1 MQQQAYGVDLM
12 DIACGG
18 FLDNQ
23 TTNWLQQRSEALM
36 NTVSSTTASWLN
48 KARTFYTT
56 ISESDAMQALRNL
69 TAKSDLS
76 WKGNNIHFCNSIEQL
91 QAANPIMQRYIMAE
105 PRLRDMYLNQ
115 SVEGYAGSYE
125 NYHADTIGLSHYDY
139 RRVTDEIVMVNETG
153 YEFNKFYE
161 LIPDQDK
168 ELEFFEK
175 VDIIRTWNLVNQSL
189 DANEMDPTSPIG
201 NILG

>member
-36 NTVSSTTASWLN
+36 GTVSATTANWLN

-69 TAKSDLS
+69 TAKADLS
-76 WKGNNIHFCNSIEQL
+76 WKGNNIHLCNSIEQI
-91 QAANPIMQRYIMAE
+91 QAANPIMQRYIMAM
-105 PRLRDMYLNQ
+105 PRLRDMFLND
-115 SVEGYAGSYE
+115 SVEGYSGSYE
-125 NYHADTIGLSHYDY
+125 NYHGDAIGLTHFDY
-139 RRVTDEIVMVNETG
+139 RRVMDEIVEVHDDHFT
-153 YEFNKFYE
+153 YNKFYE

-175 VDIIRTWNLVNQSL
+175 VDIIRTWNLANQAL
-189 DANEMDPTSPIG
+189 DAGEMDPTSPIG
-201 NILG
+201 NIL

>member
-36 NTVSSTTASWLN
+36 GTVSATTQNWLN

-56 ISESDAMQALRNL
+56 ITESDAIQALRNL
-69 TAKSDLS
+69 TAKADLS
-76 WKGNNIHFCNSIEQL
+76 WKGNNIHYCNSIEQL
-91 QAANPIMQRYIMAE
+91 QAVNPIMQRYIMAE
-105 PRLRDMYLNQ
+105 PRIRDLYLNS

-125 NYHADTIGLSHYDY
+125 NYHGDAIGVNHFDY
-139 RRVTDEIVMVNETG
+139 RRVTDEIVMVNEDS
-153 YEFNKFYE
+153 YEYTKYYE
-161 LIPDQDK
+161 NIPDGDK

-175 VDIIRTWNLVNQSL
+175 VDIIRTWNLANQAL
-189 DANEMDPTSPIG
+189 DAGEMDPTSPIG
-201 NILG
+201 NLLG